1 MTLPRDLCAMRAVFA
16 AQSASTR
23 DVGCTAQGR
32 RNEAAGFT
40 VVGCIPVLRLVFN
53 FEQSRIP
60 AISYCSAELGPRSL
74 QLRC

>member
-1 MTLPRDLCAMRAVFA
+1 MVLTLTASVFT

-23 DVGCTAQGR
+23 DVGGTAQGR
-32 RNEAAGFT
+32 RDQEAGFP
-40 VVGCIPVLRLVFN
+40 VVGRIPMLRLVFN